1 MSMPRIQPL
10 PTTKAGPHNP
20 VHHINEG
27 NEQEVLRRLDI
38 VPVVGISDLFLPRPI
53 IDAAEELDA
62 PRLPRTD
69 VIGVVEPHGCVTDV
83 ISWLCF
89 LAVFLQACAWACCS
103 VFPSRHRPSQKA
115 CRAVALAAAPAN
127 QSGRQSS
134 RSTKNKVYACP
145 PSARVHLLAG
155 RKGIGVITSIA
166 SKMGTGH
173 YSRRKGGRAKIKK
186 YKRKTWLC
194 NRAKDTDQIQDEIEK
209 ASQPG
214 SKPAAQFEY
223 DDDLPGGGQFYC
235 VETGKHFADAK
246 ALADH
251 KKSRYYKRRCK
262 EIKEEKYTQAE
273 AEWAGGM
280 TKEKLPPA
288 HAKK

>member
-1 MSMPRIQPL
+1 M
-10 PTTKAGPHNP
+10 
-20 VHHINEG
+20 
-27 NEQEVLRRLDI
+27 
-38 VPVVGISDLFLPRPI
+38 
-53 IDAAEELDA
+53 
-62 PRLPRTD
+62 
-69 VIGVVEPHGCVTDV
+69 
-83 ISWLCF
+83 
-89 LAVFLQACAWACCS
+89 
-103 VFPSRHRPSQKA
+103 
-115 CRAVALAAAPAN
+115 
-127 QSGRQSS
+127 
-134 RSTKNKVYACP
+134 
-145 PSARVHLLAG
+145 HLLAG
-155 RKGIGVITSIA
+155 RKGIAVITSIA

>member
-1 MSMPRIQPL
+1 MAPSDLRHSFSDDLSHSSGL
-10 PTTKAGPHNP
+10 PPTNHSCALLPPPAKNNTTSSTAD
-20 VHHINEG
+20 
-27 NEQEVLRRLDI
+27 RRLEHTNGTTRSI
-38 VPVVGISDLFLPRPI
+38 LFRYKPISKLP
-53 IDAAEELDA
+53 
-62 PRLPRTD
+62 
-69 VIGVVEPHGCVTDV
+69 
-83 ISWLCF
+83 
-89 LAVFLQACAWACCS
+89 
-103 VFPSRHRPSQKA
+103 
-115 CRAVALAAAPAN
+115 PATSN
-127 QSGRQSS
+127 
-134 RSTKNKVYACP
+134 ST
-145 PSARVHLLAG
+145 
-155 RKGIGVITSIA
+155 
-166 SKMGTGH
+166 MGTGH
-173 YSRRKGGRAKIKK
+173 YSRRKGARSKIKK

-214 SKPAAQFEY
+214 AKPADQFEY

-273 AEWAGGM
+273 AEWASGM

>member
-1 MSMPRIQPL
+1 
-10 PTTKAGPHNP
+10 
-20 VHHINEG
+20 
-27 NEQEVLRRLDI
+27 
-38 VPVVGISDLFLPRPI
+38 
-53 IDAAEELDA
+53 
-62 PRLPRTD
+62 
-69 VIGVVEPHGCVTDV
+69 
-83 ISWLCF
+83 
-89 LAVFLQACAWACCS
+89 
-103 VFPSRHRPSQKA
+103 
-115 CRAVALAAAPAN
+115 
-127 QSGRQSS
+127 
-134 RSTKNKVYACP
+134 
-145 PSARVHLLAG
+145 
-155 RKGIGVITSIA
+155 
-166 SKMGTGH
+166 MGTGH
-173 YSRRKGGRAKIKK
+173 YSRRKGARSKIKK

-214 SKPAAQFEY
+214 AKPADQFEY

-273 AEWAGGM
+273 AEWASGM